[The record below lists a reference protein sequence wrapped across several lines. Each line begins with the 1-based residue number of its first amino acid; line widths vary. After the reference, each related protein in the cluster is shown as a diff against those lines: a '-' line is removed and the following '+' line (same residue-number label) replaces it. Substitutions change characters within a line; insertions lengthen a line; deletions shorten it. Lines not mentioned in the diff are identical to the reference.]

1 MLAAKCALAIRVD
14 ALGDAQDASIGI
26 DSRAKVEARMR
37 QLEGK
42 VLSTEGAKPK
52 GKEQPAKYD
61 KSKQAGAAAP
71 ALATQAK
78 AYNADADVATESKE
92 EKKKA
97 RTFAFPCAAR
107 ILPENDVHSFCC
119 VAQKKKKRE
128 EAEEAEAPAPAEA
141 EKKKKKKKEGGAAEE
156 AAEEA
161 GDAKVRIVLGAAGSS
176 MTCFMLARQV
186 QRVTD

>member
-119 VAQKKKKRE
+119 VLRRRRSARRLRRPRLPHQLRLRRKRRRRRRGVLRKK
-128 EAEEAEAPAPAEA
+128 
-141 EKKKKKKKEGGAAEE
+141 
-156 AAEEA
+156 
-161 GDAKVRIVLGAAGSS
+161 
-176 MTCFMLARQV
+176 Q
-186 QRVTD
+186 QRRRVMPR

>member
-1 MLAAKCALAIRVD
+1 MAIRVD

-61 KSKQAGAAAP
+61 KSKQAGSSAP

-78 AYNADADVATESKE
+78 AYNVDADVATESKE
-92 EKKKA
+92 EKKKVITVFYRA
-97 RTFAFPCAAR
+97 
-107 ILPENDVHSFCC
+107 
-119 VAQKKKKRE
+119 
-128 EAEEAEAPAPAEA
+128 
-141 EKKKKKKKEGGAAEE
+141 
-156 AAEEA
+156 
-161 GDAKVRIVLGAAGSS
+161 VLQ
-176 MTCFMLARQV
+176 T
-186 QRVTD
+186 